1 MSDWSKERLVKGL
14 KYIDTI
20 VNNLDTSPNLTP
32 KATELYRKAAKE
44 GIKMTTGYGLKTLAA
59 GSVHVGSR
67 MESAPIDAKTI
78 ANAVPRKDD
87 HITESTVIKVS
98 KQLRDSLDLGAV
110 LADPADVATQ
120 AADELNASDQ
130 FREHTLTLINAVKT
144 KQATVGVK
152 ASTIAGA
159 SIYVVSLMAGTGKHG
174 YYTQSEISRA
184 VGVSEVSIRNTYRQ
198 IAQAGREADALGS
211 EVQI

>member
-1 MSDWSKERLVKGL
+1 MGDWNKERLVKGL

-20 VNNLDTSPNLTP
+20 VNNVDTSPNLTP

-44 GIKMTTGYGLKTLAA
+44 GIKMTGYGVKTLAA

-67 MESAPIDAKTI
+67 MESTPIDAKTI

-87 HITESTVIKVS
+87 HITESTVMKVS

-120 AADELNASDQ
+120 AADELNASDP

-144 KQATVGVK
+144 KQATVGLK

-159 SIYVVSLMAGTGKHG
+159 SIYVVSLMAGNGKRGH
-174 YYTQSEISRA
+174 YTQSEISRA
-184 VGVSEVSIRNTYRQ
+184 VGVSEVSIRNAYRQ